1 MVCSDALLNCARCGQ
16 PLEPGITTCP
26 KCGAPAEPPPPRKAT
41 GDTLVSVD
49 VHSMLEGKWRI
60 GKQIGEGG
68 MGTVY
73 LATDVALDREVAVKI
88 LAKQLATDQEL
99 LTRFEREAKMMAK
112 LEHPNIVP
120 VYAVGRHDDRP
131 FIVMKMLEG
140 QTLSQLLRDKGALS
154 VDETLAMAKQV
165 AAGLQ
170 FIHEK
175 GFVHRDIKASNI
187 FIAPDGHATILDF
200 GILRSREG
208 QDNLTRTGMVMGTPQ
223 YMSPE
228 QALGV
233 RGVDHRSDLY
243 ALAVLA
249 YECLTG
255 TLPFD
260 GDNELSIIQ
269 MQAHMPPPD
278 LLQRAPWVP
287 KPLADVVVRAL
298 SKRPEDRYPSAN
310 ELFQALA
317 TARDLA
323 ADSGPLTAPPA
334 SARRP
339 SGEKVQIR
347 PTTPAVPSGMGL
359 AALQAELARSG
370 ARPAAPV
377 EPAAVAAVPGPD
389 TAALAKS
396 LRTRRRLPLWVLA
409 GALVLGGGAAAYYA
423 LARPNPA
430 PVTTAEPEDAGAPET
445 TPLAIPLVNDAGE
458 NVVATPEDVEDESE
472 TKPGANHSTGTRPK
486 GERHGN
492 GRITVVTTLRGEP
505 YWASVTVD
513 GVRRGT
519 TPMLLELPSGP
530 HAVRIERLGFK
541 PMSRQVKVAVGRTS
555 VQRFELQQ

>member
-1 MVCSDALLNCARCGQ
+1 MNCARCGQ

-26 KCGAPAEPPPPRKAT
+26 KCGAPVSAEPPPPRKAT

-49 VHSMLEGKWRI
+49 VHMMLEGKWRI

-73 LATDVALDREVAVKI
+73 LATDVALDRPVAVKI
-88 LAKQLATDQEL
+88 LAKQLSSDQEL
-99 LTRFEREAKMMAK
+99 LTRFEREARMMAK

-120 VYAVGRHDDRP
+120 VYAVGRHDERP

-140 QTLSQLLRDKGALS
+140 QTLSQLLREKGALS
-154 VDETLAMAKQV
+154 VDETLAMVRQV

-170 FIHEK
+170 FIHQK

-187 FIAPDGHATILDF
+187 FIGPGGHATILDF

-278 LLQRAPWVP
+278 L
-287 KPLADVVVRAL
+287 
-298 SKRPEDRYPSAN
+298 
-310 ELFQALA
+310 
-317 TARDLA
+317 
-323 ADSGPLTAPPA
+323 
-334 SARRP
+334 
-339 SGEKVQIR
+339 
-347 PTTPAVPSGMGL
+347 
-359 AALQAELARSG
+359 
-370 ARPAAPV
+370 
-377 EPAAVAAVPGPD
+377 
-389 TAALAKS
+389 
-396 LRTRRRLPLWVLA
+396 
-409 GALVLGGGAAAYYA
+409 
-423 LARPNPA
+423 
-430 PVTTAEPEDAGAPET
+430 
-445 TPLAIPLVNDAGE
+445 
-458 NVVATPEDVEDESE
+458 
-472 TKPGANHSTGTRPK
+472 
-486 GERHGN
+486 
-492 GRITVVTTLRGEP
+492 
-505 YWASVTVD
+505 
-513 GVRRGT
+513 
-519 TPMLLELPSGP
+519 
-530 HAVRIERLGFK
+530 
-541 PMSRQVKVAVGRTS
+541 
-555 VQRFELQQ
+555 